1 MQAAKEKALGIEVAA
16 FMQNL
21 TNPLLRR
28 QNQGQCSV
36 LENGRKRCAR
46 VPAEQLTNPPYSLFF
61 LPLLV
66 NFIDV
71 VLIPWWRAVSRIFPG
86 YKACYKNLIV
96 NRAYYNS
103 SEQSAAPSPHSLS
116 STVNSVSA
124 PAAAAA
130 VAAHNVATQ
139 SASASAHSSAVPSPL
154 PSPSELNQHPTLVQQ
169 QSQLKAYGSSD
180 DEDDDEAHEDEE
192 HEQ

>member
-1 MQAAKEKALGIEVAA
+1 M
-16 FMQNL
+16 
-21 TNPLLRR
+21 
-28 QNQGQCSV
+28 
-36 LENGRKRCAR
+36 
-46 VPAEQLTNPPYSLFF
+46 PAEHLANLPIRCFF
-61 LPLLV
+61 VPLLV

-130 VAAHNVATQ
+130 VAAHNAATQ
-139 SASASAHSSAVPSPL
+139 SAAASSANSSAVPSPL
-154 PSPSELNQHPTLVQQ
+154 PSPSELQHPTLVQQ